1 MEAEQN
7 EMAQDMWETE
17 QSAWLSPMNSC
28 FHAPAPIKGTACDV
42 GELDVMRDKYA
53 SEGQWIMGCAFALAQ
68 LRIAEMRLDFT

>member
-1 MEAEQN
+1 MEAEQI

-42 GELDVMRDKYA
+42 GELDAMRDK
-53 SEGQWIMGCAFALAQ
+53 
-68 LRIAEMRLDFT
+68 